1 MQEKV
6 KPFSLNSALNRC
18 EMYYFNRSIES
29 NSNLFQTGSA
39 ASALCTAVCRS
50 SSTSRQEAGRAAAPG
65 PWTTTNQDKQEE
77 KGTERENENPKTEE
91 PPKK

>member
-39 ASALCTAVCRS
+39 ASALCSLSIEFDFETG
-50 SSTSRQEAGRAAAPG
+50 SRPRRRA
-65 PWTTTNQDKQEE
+65 WTLDNNKS
-77 KGTERENENPKTEE
+77 R
-91 PPKK
+91 